1 MTRPDRPCG
10 RAARARAG
18 SNSRRL
24 EAFRRGQVGEPCL
37 GGRTACPGA
46 VGRAAF
52 PGQARRSPPAHAR
65 VLLGGNDQ
73 TSRRSP
79 EKRVG
84 SPRRQSGSCAGG
96 PAQVLP
102 TRSPPLAAQ
111 WQRSGWYCEHGAA
124 AAAREKAAAQRS
136 ERRCAACA
144 IVAALRRP
152 RNRWP
157 PPRLCGNPA
166 WPGSDAGPG
175 RSPLNRNGSTP
186 PGRVGGLG
194 VAVDVFPPMPPGSC
208 RSGNCTRGHGAGSR
222 GRFSRCSVLAYRPLA
237 VLTAGVSYCVSY
249 YVKISVDSTHRYLDL
264 AMHVHTAVSLHI
276 RNYINEHIFGSIS
289 V

>member
-102 TRSPPLAAQ
+102 TRSPPLRRNGSDRASIASMALRPLPARRLPRSAQ
-111 WQRSGWYCEHGAA
+111 S
-124 AAAREKAAAQRS
+124 S
-136 ERRCAACA
+136 ELRTLRDRRCAAKASKPLAPAATLRKSCLARERRGAGA
-144 IVAALRRP
+144 IAAESERIDTARQG
-152 RNRWP
+152 W
-157 PPRLCGNPA
+157 
-166 WPGSDAGPG
+166 
-175 RSPLNRNGSTP
+175 
-186 PGRVGGLG
+186 RVG
-194 VAVDVFPPMPPGSC
+194 
-208 RSGNCTRGHGAGSR
+208 RR
-222 GRFSRCSVLAYRPLA
+222 GRCLPADAAWQLPFRKLHAWSRCRIARSVF
-237 VLTAGVSYCVSY
+237 
-249 YVKISVDSTHRYLDL
+249 
-264 AMHVHTAVSLHI
+264 SLFCSGLSAI
-276 RNYINEHIFGSIS
+276 GSADCRRLLLCLLLCKNKCR
-289 V
+289 